1 MLKRFCFKIA
11 LSIIVLVI
19 VVSASALSVFAAE
32 TQKYVFDNADFL
44 TDAEELALE
53 EQAKNLSERC
63 GAKFIIACKYSNYYE
78 GDWILQE
85 NDLSDNDDII
95 MLIITTSGGEYYYD
109 LYTYGNAYSKI
120 TNVEINRVLDNSEV
134 YPNIKGGELYMGL
147 SAYMI
152 CAEKAYTSFLWAEF
166 GDLLTVGIFA
176 AVVTFVIA
184 TVVIISSY
192 KKKQK
197 SAQYPLDRYTKMDL
211 VHSDDRYVRSS
222 VTRVRVNSSS
232 SGGGGRG
239 GRSGGGG
246 GHRGGR

>member
-11 LSIIVLVI
+11 LSIIVLV
-19 VVSASALSVFAAE
+19 VVASASALSVFAAE
-32 TQKYVFDNADFL
+32 TQKYVFDDADFL
-44 TDAEELALE
+44 TDTEELALE
-53 EQAKNLSERC
+53 EQAKVLSERC
-63 GAKFIIACKYSNYYE
+63 GAKFIIACKYSSYYE
-78 GDWILQE
+78 GEWILQE
-85 NDLSDNDDII
+85 NNLSDNDDII

-120 TNVEINRVLDNSEV
+120 TNVEVDRVLDNSDV

-152 CAEKAYTSFLWAEF
+152 CAEKAYNSFLWAEF
-166 GDLLTVGIFA
+166 KDLLSVGAFA
-176 AVVTFVIA
+176 AIVTFALSVIMI
-184 TVVIISSY
+184 TSSY

-197 SAQYPLDRYTKMDL
+197 STQYPLDKYTKMDL
-211 VHSDDRYVRSS
+211 VHSNDRYVRSA

-232 SGGGGRG
+232 SGGGHG